1 MASAQLSE
9 CVEVLVEARL
19 ISDSELAAM
28 PPSPRRAP
36 AIVADR
42 AKALGLVPHE
52 AIKPS
57 ATGRAYR
64 VWPFLITA
72 TLVVGYLWVGAVI
85 R

>member
-9 CVEVLVEARL
+9 CVEVPASSRL
-19 ISDSELAAM
+19 ISDSELVAL

-64 VWPFLITA
+64 VWPFLIIA
-72 TLVVGYLWVGAVI
+72 TLVIGYLWIGAVI